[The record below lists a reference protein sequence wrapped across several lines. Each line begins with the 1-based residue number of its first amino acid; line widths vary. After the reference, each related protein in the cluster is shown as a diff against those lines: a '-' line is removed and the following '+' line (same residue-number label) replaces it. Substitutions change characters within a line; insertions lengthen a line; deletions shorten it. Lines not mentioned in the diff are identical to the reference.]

1 MDQETSNEIAGQVN
15 KAVSE
20 FREEASKTDIA
31 PIVKDLQRALEE
43 QSQKTS
49 TAEDYMQSSVESE
62 KAVFADITRL
72 SNSLGGIL
80 ETQRGILESLKGLN
94 DNIDTTSQQQNT
106 EISGGAGNNSLG
118 GGSVASAMMGVSGY
132 GRGATFD
139 GTMGTGEGLT
149 EEKNQAITDFA
160 EKYNINP
167 NALAGILNVESNFD
181 TSIKGGAGGNY
192 SGIFQLQSQ
201 QIAGLTE
208 SVFGDALT
216 PEEYRNL
223 SFEDQLKV
231 YEQYML
237 NAVGDEGE
245 MKDFF
250 TGDAEQDTSRLWALQ
265 LAPGNA
271 KNIDYNNPNAL
282 ISDTRQA
289 GVISAPGG
297 GVTVGSA
304 VGSLSRGGLLETE
317 NAILTPLSLN
327 WIGEELPEGIT
338 EGLNQTTLSDP
349 ISGESFPVEFEVE
362 NVEGKFITTGP
373 VTLTE
378 DTDLEGVSGGAGEPV
393 EVSAEIAQELAGQIG
408 ATIESAD
415 PVESLADPVES
426 LADPVESL
434 ADHVDGAGGN
444 DTLEGGLGNDLVESP
459 ADPVESLADPVES
472 LADPVESPA
481 DPVESLADPD
491 NLAPEEEPAYLEDLD
506 ISDSDTLTLEE
517 ETPAGVSR
525 STADPEESVIF
536 DSNTI
541 TPEEEEAADL
551 EPTDISDYGTLIPEV
566 APTPIDLEI
575 EPTVVDDASNTERNV
590 ESQGQPSQT
599 AAADYSES
607 KTTPIQFTGL
617 NWQEHNW
624 QDQVKYYFVVA

>member
-20 FREEASKTDIA
+20 FREEASKNDIA

-49 TAEDYMQSSVESE
+49 AVEDYMQSSVESE
-62 KAVFADITRL
+62 KAAFADITRL

-94 DNIDTTSQQQNT
+94 DNIDTANQQQNT
-106 EISGGAGNNSLG
+106 EMSGGSGNDNLQGGIGDDLLMGGSLMSGGSLG
-118 GGSVASAMMGVSGY
+118 STAAAMMGGGGGGGGGY
-132 GRGATFD
+132 GGGAPFD

-167 NALAGILNVESNFD
+167 NALAGVLNVESNFD
-181 TSIKGGAGGNY
+181 TSIIGGSGNNY
-192 SGIFQLQSQ
+192 SGIFQLESK

-208 SVFGDALT
+208 SVFDDALT

-231 YEQYML
+231 YEKYML
-237 NAVGDEGE
+237 NAVGDEEE

-265 LAPGNA
+265 LAPKKA

-282 ISDTRQA
+282 ISRSRQA

-304 VGSLSRGGLLETE
+304 VGSLSMGGLLETE
-317 NAILTPLSLN
+317 NATLTPLSLN
-327 WIGEELPEGIT
+327 WISEELPEGVS

-349 ISGESFPVEFEVE
+349 ISGESFSVEFEVK

-378 DTDLEGVSGGAGEPV
+378 DTDLEGVSGGAGDPV
-393 EVSAEIAQELAGQIG
+393 EVSAEIAQDLADQIG
-408 ATIESAD
+408 ATIESSDLETPAD
-415 PVESLADPVES
+415 TEVPEISDS
-426 LADPVESL
+426 
-434 ADHVDGAGGN
+434 
-444 DTLEGGLGNDLVESP
+444 DTLMPEETP
-459 ADPVESLADPVES
+459 AD
-472 LADPVESPA
+472 
-481 DPVESLADPD
+481 
-491 NLAPEEEPAYLEDLD
+491 NLDISDSEGEPSSTDDLEKPNLRGITLDDLD
-506 ISDSDTLTLEE
+506 ISDSDTLMPKERSANIESPADLEE
-517 ETPAGVSR
+517 LEELEELDISDSEGEPS
-525 STADPEESVIF
+525 STDDLEELDISDSEGEPSSTDDLEELDIS
-536 DSNTI
+536 DSNT
-541 TPEEEEAADL
+541 L
-551 EPTDISDYGTLIPEV
+551 LMPEV
-566 APTPIDLEI
+566 TPTPIDLEI
-575 EPTVVDDASNTERNV
+575 EPTVVDNASTTERNV
-590 ESQGQPSQT
+590 GSQQQPSQT
-599 AAADYSES
+599 SAANYSEG
-607 KTTPIQFTGL
+607 KTKTFTGD
-617 NWQEHNW
+617 WKTAVER
-624 QDQVKYYFVVA
+624 YYA

>member
-49 TAEDYMQSSVESE
+49 TVEDYMQSSVESE

-94 DNIDTTSQQQNT
+94 DNIDNASQQQNT
-106 EISGGAGNNSLG
+106 EISGGAGDNSLGGGAGDDLLMGGNLLSG
-118 GGSVASAMMGVSGY
+118 GGSVASAMMGIGY
-132 GRGATFD
+132 GGGSTFD

-167 NALAGILNVESNFD
+167 NALAGILNVESKFD
-181 TSIKGGAGGNY
+181 TSSRGGAGNNY

-237 NAVGDEGE
+237 NAVGDEGD

-271 KNIDYNNPNAL
+271 KNIDYSNPNAL
-282 ISDTRQA
+282 ISNTRQA
-289 GVISAPGG
+289 GIISAPGG

-304 VGSLSRGGLLETE
+304 VGSLSMGGLLETE
-317 NAILTPLSLN
+317 NPMLTPLSLN
-327 WIGEELPEGIT
+327 WVGEELPEGIT

-349 ISGESFPVEFEVE
+349 ISGESFSVEFEVE
-362 NVEGKFITTGP
+362 NDGDKFITTGP

-378 DTDLEGVSGGAGEPV
+378 DTDLEGVSGVAGDAV
-393 EVSAEIAQELAGQIG
+393 EVSAEMAQDLAGQIG
-408 ATIESAD
+408 ATIESSDLEA
-415 PVESLADPVES
+415 PVD
-426 LADPVESL
+426 
-434 ADHVDGAGGN
+434 
-444 DTLEGGLGNDLVESP
+444 LEEQV
-459 ADPVESLADPVES
+459 
-472 LADPVESPA
+472 
-481 DPVESLADPD
+481 
-491 NLAPEEEPAYLEDLD
+491 
-506 ISDSDTLTLEE
+506 ISDSETLM
-517 ETPAGVSR
+517 
-525 STADPEESVIF
+525 
-536 DSNTI
+536 
-541 TPEEEEAADL
+541 
-551 EPTDISDYGTLIPEV
+551 PEV
-566 APTPIDLEI
+566 APPSIDLEV
-575 EPTVVDDASNTERNV
+575 EPTVVDDASTAERNTE
-590 ESQGQPSQT
+590 SQAQPSQS
-599 AAADYSES
+599 ASADYSES
-607 KTTPIQFTGL
+607 GTTPPSLTAEWARL
-617 NWQEHNW
+617 
-624 QDQVKYYFVVA
+624 VKRYYEVEPRYA

>member
-20 FREEASKTDIA
+20 FREEASKNDIA

-49 TAEDYMQSSVESE
+49 TVEDYMQSSVESE
-62 KAVFADITRL
+62 KAAFADITRL

-94 DNIDTTSQQQNT
+94 DNIDTASQQQNT
-106 EISGGAGNNSLG
+106 EMSGGAGNDSLG
-118 GGSVASAMMGVSGY
+118 GGIGSDLLMNGPLLSGGSLGSVASAMMGGGGY
-132 GRGATFD
+132 GGGATFD

-192 SGIFQLQSQ
+192 SGIFQLQSE

-304 VGSLSRGGLLETE
+304 VGSLSMGGLLETE
-317 NAILTPLSLN
+317 NPMLTPLSLN

-349 ISGESFPVEFEVE
+349 ISGESFSVEFEVE
-362 NVEGKFITTGP
+362 NDGDKFITTGP

-378 DTDLEGVSGGAGEPV
+378 DTDLEGVSGGAGDAV
-393 EVSAEIAQELAGQIG
+393 EVSAEMAQDLAGQIG
-408 ATIESAD
+408 ATIESSDLEA
-415 PVESLADPVES
+415 PVD
-426 LADPVESL
+426 
-434 ADHVDGAGGN
+434 
-444 DTLEGGLGNDLVESP
+444 LEEQV
-459 ADPVESLADPVES
+459 
-472 LADPVESPA
+472 
-481 DPVESLADPD
+481 
-491 NLAPEEEPAYLEDLD
+491 
-506 ISDSDTLTLEE
+506 ISDSNTLM
-517 ETPAGVSR
+517 
-525 STADPEESVIF
+525 
-536 DSNTI
+536 
-541 TPEEEEAADL
+541 
-551 EPTDISDYGTLIPEV
+551 PEV
-566 APTPIDLEI
+566 SPPSIDLEA
-575 EPTVVDDASNTERNV
+575 EPTVVDDASTAERNTE
-590 ESQGQPSQT
+590 SQAQPSQT

-607 KTTPIQFTGL
+607 KTTPTSL
-617 NWQEHNW
+617 TSKWQER
-624 QDQVKYYFVVA
+624 VSGYYE